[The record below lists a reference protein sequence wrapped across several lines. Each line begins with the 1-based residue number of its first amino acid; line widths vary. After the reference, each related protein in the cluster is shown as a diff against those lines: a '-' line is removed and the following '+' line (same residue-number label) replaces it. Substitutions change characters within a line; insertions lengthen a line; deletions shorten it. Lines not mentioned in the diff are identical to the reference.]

1 MNFFGKLLLFLQNEM
16 ETPKSFGWFHLM
28 WITLVIIAIIILY
41 KRKDNYNEK
50 QLKKVLGIYG
60 IVAFI
65 LELLKQIIWTFN
77 YNPAL
82 GSITMDYSWY
92 SFPFQL
98 CTTPIYV
105 SLICLFLKDTKIR
118 KSLLSYM
125 AFTTILGSIATILM
139 PDSCF
144 TSDILVNIHT
154 MWLHMGSFVVS
165 IYLLITNEVK
175 LNLRNLRNAL
185 IIFLIFVGI
194 AQALNI
200 GVYNSGIL
208 NGETFNM
215 FYISPY
221 FISHLPIFD
230 VIQQNVAY
238 PLYFLFY
245 ISVIAV
251 GTTLIFYSA
260 KLIKYLTKIK

>member
-1 MNFFGKLLLFLQNEM
+1 MNFFSNLLIFLQSKM
-16 ETPKSFGWFHLM
+16 TTPTPFGWFHLL
-28 WITLVIIAIIILY
+28 WIALIIIVLILLY
-41 KRKDNYNEK
+41 KIKDRYSEK
-50 QLKKVLGIYG
+50 QLKTVLGIYG
-60 IVAFI
+60 ITAFI
-65 LELLKQIIWTFN
+65 LEFLKQLIWTFN
-77 YNPAL
+77 YDGVL
-82 GSITMDYSWY
+82 GTITMDYSWY

-98 CTTPIYV
+98 CTTPIFV
-105 SLICLFLKDTKIR
+105 SIICMFLKDTKLR
-118 KSLLSYM
+118 KSLLSYV
-125 AFTTILGSIATILM
+125 AFTTILGSISTILL
-139 PDSCF
+139 PSSCF

-165 IYLLITNEVK
+165 IYLIMTNEVK
-175 LNLRNLRNAL
+175 LEKKNLRNAL
-185 IIFLIFVGI
+185 LVFLVFVAL
-194 AQALNI
+194 AQTLNI

-245 ISVIAV
+245 ISVITV
-251 GTTLIFYSA
+251 GTLLIFYSA
-260 KLIKYLTKIK
+260 KLIKYLTKAK